1 MPTRSYGD
9 QAEVN
14 SQSQSLSS
22 PSLRDAVTLAVVEDS
37 DSHER
42 TDLFHAKGDIEGI
55 HLLGK
60 LLYLDVHGDRK
71 LN

>member
-1 MPTRSYGD
+1 M
-9 QAEVN
+9 
-14 SQSQSLSS
+14 
-22 PSLRDAVTLAVVEDS
+22 RDAVTLAVVETN
-37 DSHER
+37 DSHSR
-42 TDLFHAKGDIEGI
+42 MTDLFHAKGDIEVSVI